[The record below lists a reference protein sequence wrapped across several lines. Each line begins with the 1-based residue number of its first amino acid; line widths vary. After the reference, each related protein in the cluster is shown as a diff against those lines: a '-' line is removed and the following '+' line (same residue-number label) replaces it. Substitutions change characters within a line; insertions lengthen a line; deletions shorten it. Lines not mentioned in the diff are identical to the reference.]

1 MKREINKTLQKNSP
15 FDISLKKIQK
25 LGWIVKGKS
34 IIKVF
39 KTKNFPQ
46 TMALVSGI
54 CGLCQQFDHHPDY
67 LTLKYAQVEVSFSTH
82 SEGGITEKDINIAN
96 EIEFL

>member
-1 MKREINKTLQKNSP
+1 MKREINKTSQKNPS
-15 FDISLKKIQK
+15 FDLSLKSIQK
-25 LGWIVKGKS
+25 SGWIVKGKS
-34 IIKVF
+34 ITKVF

-67 LTLKYAQVEVSFSTH
+67 LTMKYAQVEVSFSTH

-96 EIEFL
+96 EIELL